1 MCNWWHHLDLD
12 QYSELITPR
21 PNWPIKWPRY
31 GQNTLPSQPQ
41 TDQKIFV
48 GTFWR
53 FPITW
58 LTLDVCIPIWCLN
71 VEWKN
76 PQLNLMMSC
85 ISNDSEDSCWW
96 WWWGR
101 GAILVILIF
110 TKDWEDQCWNSVDD
124 SFPNTFI
131 LYNFNI
137 FLRLEVHW

>member
-1 MCNWWHHLDLD
+1 
-12 QYSELITPR
+12 
-21 PNWPIKWPRY
+21 
-31 GQNTLPSQPQ
+31 
-41 TDQKIFV
+41 
-48 GTFWR
+48 
-53 FPITW
+53 
-58 LTLDVCIPIWCLN
+58 
-71 VEWKN
+71 
-76 PQLNLMMSC
+76 MSC

-137 FLRLEVHW
+137 FLRLEVH